1 MFNFL
6 SNQTK
11 SPESPDSSPFAT
23 EKELILYVIKHAPA
37 GSKQYS
43 KYALLEW
50 KEQYPKKKGYS
61 GSYYYDWE
69 YDQALIFELAETSDD
84 EEILRAIYRNHRVG
98 YLGTTIYPKL
108 YLNVN
113 LPDGM
118 IECYINSPSFIIED
132 LSEERDRLQS
142 MLKVGFDSSVNER
155 IQGRI
160 DEIVVIKRKKKE
172 DKTKN
177 NLKAFLITA
186 SATKSVLS
194 GNSIDDVVDAS
205 INDTVNDEVL
215 EYMTKLFGEK
225 K

>member
-6 SNQTK
+6 FTQT
-11 SPESPDSSPFAT
+11 ESPDSSPFAT

-108 YLNVN
+108 YLNAN

-118 IECYINSPSFIIED
+118 IECYINSPSFLREN

-215 EYMTKLFGEK
+215 EYMTKLLGDK